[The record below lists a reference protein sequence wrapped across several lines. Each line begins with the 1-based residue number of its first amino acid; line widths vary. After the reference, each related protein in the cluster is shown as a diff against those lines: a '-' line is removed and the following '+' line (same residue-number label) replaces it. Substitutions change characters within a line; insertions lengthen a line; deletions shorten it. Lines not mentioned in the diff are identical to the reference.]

1 MDEDIT
7 IKPTGSGY
15 FHVFFSAKPN
25 TENMKLLSN
34 LFLSLTEAGRLMAR
48 YCIAF
53 DTMKQF
59 SKVSGTEN
67 LSDLVGFLYYLMQMH
82 LFKTDSVLQRTVLS
96 LTFLIN
102 SMPDLAVRSF
112 SCCLSQLN

>member
-1 MDEDIT
+1 MRISPSNRQVDVQA
-7 IKPTGSGY
+7 
-15 FHVFFSAKPN
+15 VFMSFFAAKSN
-25 TENMKLLSN
+25 TKNLKLLSN

-67 LSDLVGFLYYLMQMH
+67 LSDLVGFLYYVFDVNAFIQ
-82 LFKTDSVLQRTVLS
+82 D
-96 LTFLIN
+96 
-102 SMPDLAVRSF
+102 
-112 SCCLSQLN
+112 